1 MRFKD
6 FLLQEV
12 GTSTG
17 DIAGFRRISLPLT
30 RRMWPPN
37 IAAMVS
43 ENPPEV
49 PSKKKKPMMQPQV
62 KENFEE
68 LNSVIIQYLQR
79 SGTAEIS
86 DMARGLDPSMTFEGQ
101 EGWNHQQGHHE
112 SPFNQALIALVKGGQ
127 VKVDGSGWGAP
138 KFSLA

>member
-17 DIAGFRRISLPLT
+17 DIAGFRRMSIPLT

-43 ENPPEV
+43 ENPPDV
-49 PSKKKKPMMQPQV
+49 PGKKKKPMMQPQV
-62 KENFEE
+62 KENTAAGKQKQD
-68 LNSVIIQYLQR
+68 LDRQATKLLKK
-79 SGTAEIS
+79 SGFDRYGRPLKPIPEPDVYTAPAKYKRWSITK
-86 DMARGLDPSMTFEGQ
+86 DGF
-101 EGWNHQQGHHE
+101 
-112 SPFNQALIALVKGGQ
+112 FN
-127 VKVDGSGWGAP
+127 
-138 KFSLA
+138 